1 MVRAGERGTGAG
13 PEPGERWEAP
23 RRRTR
28 TDRAVAA
35 ELLELVKSADD
46 LLARLP
52 RLHERLVQVAREA
65 SSQDEPGE
73 LALEAARALA
83 PAVEAG
89 RTGRATLRA
98 LDARITESLRR
109 LAPSRYRRQAADDV
123 RTLERGGRLQDRP

>member
-1 MVRAGERGTGAG
+1 MVRAGGTGAG
-13 PEPGERWEAP
+13 PERGDRWEAP

-65 SSQDEPGE
+65 SSDDGPEE

-98 LDARITESLRR
+98 LDARITDSLRR
-109 LAPSRYRRQAADDV
+109 LALARYGRHAEEDA
-123 RTLERGGRLQDRP
+123 RTLERGGRLKDGP